1 MIWLALLLPF
11 LAPQDDV
18 PDHRVVGWVIPMP
31 VAQDDD
37 LFGGPITGAIAKR
50 LDELKAAWDAREGVL
65 SQLIEQMETRQE
77 QRDKERFEFVK
88 DWLENLRPGPAGPV
102 DVGPIREFF
111 GEWKAEREN
120 AKAERAAAAAERAA
134 WREDRE
140 RWRRES
146 EAAASQRK
154 NLLDRL
160 AESREAII
168 EARTAAYEAR
178 AQAEAAALQARS
190 ALQSTGP
197 IRQGLQLLIN
207 LVWAIF
213 ALVALLFVGAILLG
227 AYRAY
232 RTVTGEVPL

>member
-1 MIWLALLLPF
+1 MIWLALILSLI
-11 LAPQDDV
+11 PQDEV

-37 LFGGPITGAIAKR
+37 LFGGPITTAIAKR
-50 LDELKAAWDAREGVL
+50 LDELKAAWDAREGI
-65 SQLIEQMETRQE
+65 IEKAIRDFE
-77 QRDKERFEFVK
+77 QRAEAKQKERFEFIK
-88 DWLENLRPGPAGPV
+88 EWIEGIRPGPVDIGPV
-102 DVGPIREFF
+102 REFF
-111 GEWKAEREN
+111 GEWRTDRDEAVKERQ
-120 AKAERAAAAAERAA
+120 A

-140 RWRRES
+140 RWRRDLETASS
-146 EAAASQRK
+146 ERK
-154 NLLDRL
+154 SLLERI

-178 AQAEAAALQARS
+178 AQAEAAALQSKS

-213 ALVALLFVGAILLG
+213 ALVSLLVVVALIVGG
-227 AYRAY
+227 YRAF
-232 RTVTGEVPL
+232 RTVTDEVGL